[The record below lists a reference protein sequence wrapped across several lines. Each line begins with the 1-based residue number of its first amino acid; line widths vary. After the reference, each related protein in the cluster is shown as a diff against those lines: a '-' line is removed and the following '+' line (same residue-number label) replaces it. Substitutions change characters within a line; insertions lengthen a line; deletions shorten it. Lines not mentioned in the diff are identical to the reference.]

1 MGQELKKRPA
11 KYEAGVYVSNAL
23 QSSVRK
29 YVCFKCDF
37 TNNNADGVNL
47 LHTNLAGR
55 RTMSSRQPNFILS
68 YLRNTSMQDISLK
81 E

>member
-1 MGQELKKRPA
+1 MYGTPDNNEMVQDSQSMGQELKTRPA
-11 KYEAGVYVSNAL
+11 KYEAGVYVSNAS

-37 TNNNADGVNL
+37 TNNNADL

-55 RTMSSRQPNFILS
+55 HT
-68 YLRNTSMQDISLK
+68 TS
-81 E
+81 